1 MRSLSLPSMHSASEV
16 TSKHD
21 AVAIGKFADTDDM
34 NDPDRDAVA
43 SDVLTGLF
51 HSIHLSGSVS
61 R

>member
-1 MRSLSLPSMHSASEV
+1 MHSASEV

-21 AVAIGKFADTDDM
+21 AVAIEKFADTDDM

-51 HSIHLSGSVS
+51 HCIYFSGSVS

>member
-1 MRSLSLPSMHSASEV
+1 MHSASEV

-21 AVAIGKFADTDDM
+21 AVAIEKFADTDDM

>member
-1 MRSLSLPSMHSASEV
+1 MHRASEV

-21 AVAIGKFADTDDM
+21 AVAIGTFADTDEM

-51 HSIHLSGSVS
+51 HCIYFSGSVN